1 MHFDTYFC
9 FCFFLILCI
18 LLFVFH
24 AEVSNFSDKLCCGLM
39 MQPFHPAFVHT
50 YHIYK
55 IKVTAKI
62 GLKILWIHCQNSALI
77 INGIQKARLV
87 VDIFD
92 KRILDSLFHTGFL
105 LNRKK
110 LERVVKEPDCTEALL
125 MLTHRTRFN

>member
-18 LLFVFH
+18 FVFH

-62 GLKILWIHCQNSALI
+62 GLKILWIHCQNFALI

-92 KRILDSLFHTGFL
+92 KRILDSLFHTGFCSVTRNRR
-105 LNRKK
+105 LNNRPNNEFGC
-110 LERVVKEPDCTEALL
+110 LITAIKEYI
-125 MLTHRTRFN
+125 